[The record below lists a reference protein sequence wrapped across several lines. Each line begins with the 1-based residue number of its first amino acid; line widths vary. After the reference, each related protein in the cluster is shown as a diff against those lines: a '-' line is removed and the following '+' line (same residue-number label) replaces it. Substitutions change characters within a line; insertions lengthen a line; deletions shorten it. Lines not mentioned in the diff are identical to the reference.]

1 MILMLSKKILL
12 VIILISLPSVLVYS
26 EKITILTDQY
36 WNTMLEREL
45 SNDSH
50 YKILQKIKEFL
61 HINGSFR
68 IGMKK
73 INKIV
78 IKVQDSRSA
87 ALSVK
92 DKLGDIKKGTVVVSP
107 LLSVYAADYAKDY
120 PDLRFI
126 LPVINKTRRNSDNV
140 VFALIDYST
149 AMEKAGSLAA
159 SKEKDVYG
167 LFFTKDP
174 FYKSNKEAFLKG
186 WNDSGGGSKLHIDE
200 FNKADDSGFYEAFI
214 NRVLA
219 SGGIAAVFG
228 GQVNEDILSAF
239 AGSKIEI
246 ITIGIDPW
254 IKPGNKIS
262 ASVDLSF
269 KTMVSD
275 ILEYISNG
283 TYGDELVIEAELFSY
298 GLE

>member
-1 MILMLSKKILL
+1 MLPKKILI

-50 YKILQKIKEFL
+50 YRIVQKIKEVL
-61 HINGSFR
+61 HLNSGFR

-73 INKIV
+73 ISKIV
-78 IKVQDSRSA
+78 IKLQDSRSA

-92 DKLGDIKKGTVVVSP
+92 DELGDIKKGIVIVSP

-126 LPVINKTRRNSDNV
+126 LPVVNRTKRNSDNV

-159 SKEKDVYG
+159 SMEKDVYG

-200 FNKADDSGFYEAFI
+200 LNRADDSGGYEAFA
-214 NRVLA
+214 NKVLEH
-219 SGGIAAVFG
+219 GGIAAIFG

-254 IKPGNKIS
+254 INSENKIS

-275 ILEYISNG
+275 ILEYIGNE
-283 TYGDELVIEAELFSY
+283 TYGAELVIEAELFSY